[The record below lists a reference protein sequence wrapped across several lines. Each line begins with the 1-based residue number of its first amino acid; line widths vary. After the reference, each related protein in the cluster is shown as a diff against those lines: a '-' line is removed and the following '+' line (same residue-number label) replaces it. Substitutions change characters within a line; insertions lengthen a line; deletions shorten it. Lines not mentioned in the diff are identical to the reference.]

1 MNDFRQPSFTPT
13 PWDNNISAYQRAGEF
28 PSSFDSLGP
37 RVGLQL
43 QGGPPQFLDV
53 NYTEGSSET
62 QYRKDDFPWSRELVV
77 RIEYPQR
84 GLIVRSQKI
93 RLMLQ

>member
-1 MNDFRQPSFTPT
+1 MSDFRQPSFTPA
-13 PWDNNISAYQRAGEF
+13 PWDNSAGNYETVGEF

-77 RIEYPQR
+77 RTESAQMGY
-84 GLIVRSQKI
+84 S
-93 RLMLQ
+93 